1 MAKSKL
7 TETKKITHKL
17 ATEGELTVVDGL
29 VIINI
34 PDEGV
39 KNVHELLKNFSGC
52 YIKLAIT
59 EESVEDVEQD
69 YEDSEVNDVIE
80 PDIDP
85 EEEDE

>member
-29 VIINI
+29 IVIAI

-39 KNVHELLKNFSGC
+39 KNLHEVIKNFSGC
-52 YIKLAIT
+52 YVKLSIT
-59 EESVEDVEQD
+59 EEAIEDVVDEETESKD
-69 YEDSEVNDVIE
+69 ES
-80 PDIDP
+80 
-85 EEEDE
+85 EEE